1 MPFIVFEGGEGCG
14 KSTQAAKLAQFLRD
28 KGLTV
33 LETRE
38 PGGTPLAEDI
48 RKVFKS
54 VPTSGDVPTPRTE
67 LLLVMAARAQHIE
80 KTIRPALQAGKWVIC
95 DRFLDSSYIYQ
106 GFRGGLSKTEID
118 TVAAPVVNGLQPDL
132 TFVLRVDLQTAH
144 SRISARPGSE
154 ADRLDTELIQNASL
168 HSAFEALV
176 TSRTP
181 YPDGRVPARVLLD
194 GNGTVEQVQQRV
206 LQAALSHFGT
216 LGS

>member
-14 KSTQAAKLAQFLRD
+14 KSTQAAKLAQYLRD

-54 VPTSGDVPTPRTE
+54 VPTSGDIPTPRTE

-80 KTIRPALQAGKWVIC
+80 KTILPALQAGKWVIC

-118 TVAAPVVNGLQPDL
+118 TVAAPVVKGLQPDL

-144 SRISARPGSE
+144 SRISARPGTE

-168 HSAFEALV
+168 HSAFESLV

-194 GNGTVEQVQQRV
+194 GSGTVEQVQQRV